1 MTASLLAKFTYLLF
15 LSLVTNQ
22 TLRSLRAAFLRW
34 IPIRRHTKR
43 MLESLVRD
51 LLGEYNTATG
61 NTVGFVMGAGA
72 GAVAV
77 LAAPFTFGA
86 SLVAAAAVG
95 GIGAAI
101 GGQVEKTF
109 RLPMVQRAIDRDR
122 AACTELQRQLISLN
136 RTFTSTAS
144 AGALIRNVSRFANAS
159 VLPLDISQLV
169 ESSLDRHNGSTSP
182 IVQEIRGIL
191 NNLKCPGESEIQRL
205 MWESLID

>member
-22 TLRSLRAAFLRW
+22 TLRSLRAAFFRW
-34 IPIRRHTKR
+34 ITIRGHTKT

-51 LLGEYNTATG
+51 LLGEYDTATG
-61 NTVGFVMGAGA
+61 NTVGFVMGA

-122 AACTELQRQLISLN
+122 TACRELQQKLISLD

-182 IVQEIRGIL
+182 IVQEIRRIL
-191 NNLKCPGESEIQRL
+191 NNLKCPDEKEIQRL
-205 MWESLID
+205 VRESLID

>member
-22 TLRSLRAAFLRW
+22 TLRSLRAAFFRW
-34 IPIRRHTKR
+34 ITIRGHTKT

-51 LLGEYNTATG
+51 LLGEYDTATG
-61 NTVGFVMGAGA
+61 NTVGFVMGA

-122 AACTELQRQLISLN
+122 IACRELQRKLISLN
-136 RTFTSTAS
+136 RTFTSTTS
-144 AGALIRNVSRFANAS
+144 ADALIRNVSRFACAS
-159 VLPLDISQLV
+159 VLPWDISQLV
-169 ESSLDRHNGSTSP
+169 KSSLDRHNGSTSP
-182 IVQEIRGIL
+182 IVREIRGIL
-191 NNLKCPGESEIQRL
+191 NNLKCPDEKEIQRL
-205 MWESLID
+205 VRESLID

>member
-1 MTASLLAKFTYLLF
+1 MTARLLAKFTYLLF
-15 LSLVTNQ
+15 LSLVTANQ
-22 TLRSLRAAFLRW
+22 TLQSLRAAFLRW

-51 LLGEYNTATG
+51 LLGEYDTATG

-72 GAVAV
+72 V

-86 SLVAAAAVG
+86 SLVAVAAVG
-95 GIGAAI
+95 GIGALI
-101 GGQVEKTF
+101 GAEVEKRL
-109 RLPMVQRAIDRDR
+109 RLPNVQLAIDRDR

-159 VLPLDISQLV
+159 VLPLDITQLV
-169 ESSLDRHNGSTSP
+169 KSSLDRHHGSTSP
-182 IVQEIRGIL
+182 IVEEIREIL
-191 NNLKCPGESEIQRL
+191 NNLECPDETEI
-205 MWESLID
+205 

>member
-51 LLGEYNTATG
+51 LLGEYDTATG
-61 NTVGFVMGAGA
+61 NTVGFVMGAG
-72 GAVAV
+72 AV

-95 GIGAAI
+95 GIGALI
-101 GGQVEKTF
+101 GAEVEKRL
-109 RLPMVQRAIDRDR
+109 RLPNVQLAIDRDR

-205 MWESLID
+205 V